1 MRGFYT
7 TLECWTNQFEAFEL
21 LANLRTSEDELFIVR
36 NGGDLVTQPNIMQ
49 QRLPEVFELRPR
61 IPFNCFFEEI
71 KNSILIKKELGHLNA
86 LNGLRAL
93 DNSSVYKWTR
103 NSENP

>member
-1 MRGFYT
+1 MSSVGHIIYLVRHPYNVLTSHHSNSMRGFYT

-36 NGGDLVTQPNIMQ
+36 NEGDLITQPNIMQ

-61 IPFNCFFEEI
+61 IPFNCFF
-71 KNSILIKKELGHLNA
+71 
-86 LNGLRAL
+86 
-93 DNSSVYKWTR
+93 
-103 NSENP
+103 